1 MPSKR
6 RSGRIAKEL
15 AILLLGTDT
24 AGKVFA
30 EETKTV
36 VLSRHGAG
44 VVSRYRFAPDEVL
57 TLRLAGSPKEAEV
70 RLVGQIGGE
79 PGRYIHGLAFVDPDL
94 DFWPMEFPPPE
105 PFGPAQPKL
114 TLECTSCHSQ
124 QAVAPSEIEED
135 VYSVNGNVLRFCHSC
150 GTSTPWTKARAE
162 AAPAEP
168 GKTSQSQRAAAGSP
182 DRHHVPR
189 PAPSNG
195 DSLFRNAV
203 SVATSAEAFA
213 HSSHSAPGAPGPTR
227 APAPESTGASMPSSA
242 YSAAAL
248 ETIPTAAA
256 EPPGLAVNERRE
268 AVPDPSPAASTEPP
282 HRPTAPRGR
291 PVNRRKHL
299 RVRVNFSACIKEPLG
314 ALDIVECANMSKGGL
329 CFHSR
334 KHYPVGSTIEIAVPF
349 SPGAPA
355 LFVPAKI
362 KRVEPLGDGPF
373 FRYGVMYIDPKS

>member
-1 MPSKR
+1 MPPKR

-15 AILLLGTDT
+15 PILLLGTDT

-79 PGRYIHGLAFVDPDL
+79 PGRYVHGLAFVDPDL

-105 PFGPAQPKL
+105 PFGPAQSQL
-114 TLECTSCHSQ
+114 TLECTSCHGQ
-124 QAVAPSEIEED
+124 QAVEHGEIEED

-150 GTSTPWTKARAE
+150 GTSAPWTTARAE
-162 AAPAEP
+162 ATPAEP
-168 GKTSQSQRAAAGSP
+168 GKATQAQQASAGSP
-182 DRHHVPR
+182 VRHHVPR
-189 PAPSNG
+189 PGSSNG
-195 DSLFRNAV
+195 NSLSRNAV
-203 SVATSAEAFA
+203 PVANSADAFA
-213 HSSHSAPGAPGPTR
+213 HSIHSAPEAHGPTR
-227 APAPESTGASMPSSA
+227 ARAPESSVASMPSSA
-242 YSAAAL
+242 YSAAVL

-256 EPPGLAVNERRE
+256 EPPSLAVNDRRE
-268 AVPDPSPAASTEPP
+268 AVPDPSAAASTEQL
-282 HRPTAPRGR
+282 HRPTDPQGR
-291 PVNRRKHL
+291 PVNRRKHM

-314 ALDIVECANMSKGGL
+314 APDIVECTNMSKGGL

>member
-1 MPSKR
+1 MPPKR

-15 AILLLGTDT
+15 PILLLGTDT

-79 PGRYIHGLAFVDPDL
+79 PGRYVHGLAFVDPDL
-94 DFWPMEFPPPE
+94 EFWPMEFPPPE
-105 PFGPAQPKL
+105 AFGPAQPQL
-114 TLECTSCHSQ
+114 TFECGSCHSRQ
-124 QAVAPSEIEED
+124 LVEHSEIEED
-135 VYSVNGNVLRFCHSC
+135 VYSVNRNVLRFCPAC
-150 GTSTPWTKARAE
+150 GTSTPWIKARAE
-162 AAPAEP
+162 AAPAEATQAQP
-168 GKTSQSQRAAAGSP
+168 VSTGSP
-182 DRHHVPR
+182 DPHRVPR
-189 PAPSNG
+189 PRPSNG
-195 DSLFRNAV
+195 ESLTSKAV
-203 SVATSAEAFA
+203 PVATSAQAFA
-213 HSSHSAPGAPGPTR
+213 RSSHSAAEAPGPR
-227 APAPESTGASMPSSA
+227 ATPPESAVASQPSSA

-256 EPPGLAVNERRE
+256 EPSGRAVNDGRE
-268 AVPDPSPAASTEPP
+268 AAPDSSAAATTEQS
-282 HRPTAPRGR
+282 HRPTTPQGR
-291 PVNRRKHL
+291 PVNRRKHM

-314 ALDIVECANMSKGGL
+314 VPDIVECANMSKGGL

-334 KHYPVGSTIEIAVPF
+334 KHYLVGSTIEIAAPF

-355 LFVPAKI
+355 IFVRAKI
-362 KRVEPLGDGPF
+362 KRVEPLGNGDF
-373 FRYGVMYIDPKS
+373 FRYGVAYVESRN